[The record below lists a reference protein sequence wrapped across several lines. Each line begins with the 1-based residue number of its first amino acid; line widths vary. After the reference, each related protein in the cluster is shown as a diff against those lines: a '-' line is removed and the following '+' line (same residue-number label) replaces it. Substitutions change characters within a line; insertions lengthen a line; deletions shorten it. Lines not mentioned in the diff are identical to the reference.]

1 MVGPTGAGKT
11 TLVKL
16 LMRFY
21 ELNSGKITIGGQD
34 IRKMKWSDLWPMFG
48 MDRLMQGRTA
58 FVIAHRLSTIRDADS
73 IIVLKDGDIVEVG
86 NHDSLMAKKGFYADL
101 YQSQFEHGEE

>member
-1 MVGPTGAGKT
+1 MVGPTAAGKT

-21 ELNSGKITIGGQD
+21 ELNCGKITIGGQD
-34 IRKMKWSDLWPMFG
+34 ISKMKWSDLWPMFG

-58 FVIAHRLSTIRDADS
+58 FVIAHSLSTIRDADS
-73 IIVLKDGDIVEVG
+73 IIVLNIVEVG

>member
-1 MVGPTGAGKT
+1 M
-11 TLVKL
+11 VKL

-21 ELNSGKITIGGQD
+21 ELNCGKITIGGQD
-34 IRKMKWSDLWPMFG
+34 ISKMKWSDLWPMFG
-48 MDRLMQGRTA
+48 MERLMQGRTA
-58 FVIAHRLSTIRDADS
+58 FVIAHSLSTIRDADS

-86 NHDSLMAKKGFYADL
+86 NHDSFMAKKAFYADL

>member
-34 IRKMKWSDLWPMFG
+34 ISKIKWSDLWPMFG
-48 MDRLMQGRTA
+48 MERLMQGRTA
-58 FVIAHRLSTIRDADS
+58 FVIAHRLSTIRDADR
-73 IIVLKDGDIVEVG
+73 IIVLNIVEVG

>member
-34 IRKMKWSDLWPMFG
+34 ISKIKWSDLWPMFG
-48 MDRLMQGRTA
+48 MERLMQGRTA
-58 FVIAHRLSTIRDADS
+58 FVIAHRLSTIRDADR
-73 IIVLKDGDIVEVG
+73 IIVLNIVEVG

-101 YQSQFEHGEE
+101 YQSQFEHGEEI

>member
-1 MVGPTGAGKT
+1 
-11 TLVKL
+11 
-16 LMRFY
+16 MRFY
-21 ELNSGKITIGGQD
+21 ELNCGKITIGGQD
-34 IRKMKWSDLWPMFG
+34 ISKMKWSDLWTMFG

-58 FVIAHRLSTIRDADS
+58 FVIAHSLSTIRDADS
-73 IIVLKDGDIVEVG
+73 IIVLNIVEVG

>member
-1 MVGPTGAGKT
+1 M
-11 TLVKL
+11 
-16 LMRFY
+16 MRFY
-21 ELNSGKITIGGQD
+21 ELNCGKITIGGQD
-34 IRKMKWSDLWPMFG
+34 ISKMKWSDLWPMFG

-58 FVIAHRLSTIRDADS
+58 FVIAHSLSTIRDADS

-86 NHDSLMAKKGFYADL
+86 NHDSFMAKKAFYADL

>member
-1 MVGPTGAGKT
+1 
-11 TLVKL
+11 
-16 LMRFY
+16 MRFY

-34 IRKMKWSDLWPMFG
+34 ISKMKWSDLWPMFG
-48 MDRLMQGRTA
+48 MERLMQGRTA

>member
-1 MVGPTGAGKT
+1 VASKT

-21 ELNSGKITIGGQD
+21 ELNSGRITIGGYKQ
-34 IRKMKWSDLWPMFG
+34 
-48 MDRLMQGRTA
+48 
-58 FVIAHRLSTIRDADS
+58 
-73 IIVLKDGDIVEVG
+73 VEVG

-101 YQSQFEHGEE
+101 YQSQFEHSEE

>member
-1 MVGPTGAGKT
+1 
-11 TLVKL
+11 
-16 LMRFY
+16 MRFY
-21 ELNSGKITIGGQD
+21 ELNCGKITIGGQD
-34 IRKMKWSDLWPMFG
+34 ISKMKWSDLWPMFG

-58 FVIAHRLSTIRDADS
+58 FVIAHSLSTIRDADS

-86 NHDSLMAKKGFYADL
+86 NHDSLMAKNGFYADL

>member
-1 MVGPTGAGKT
+1 
-11 TLVKL
+11 
-16 LMRFY
+16 MRFY

-34 IRKMKWSDLWPMFG
+34 ISKMKWSDLWPMFG

-58 FVIAHRLSTIRDADS
+58 FVIAHSVSTIRDADS

-101 YQSQFEHGEE
+101 YNSQFDQAS

>member
-1 MVGPTGAGKT
+1 MVGPTAAGKT

-34 IRKMKWSDLWPMFG
+34 ISKMKWSDLWPMFG

-86 NHDSLMAKKGFYADL
+86 NHD
-101 YQSQFEHGEE
+101 

>member
-1 MVGPTGAGKT
+1 MI
-11 TLVKL
+11 
-16 LMRFY
+16 RFY
-21 ELNSGKITIGGQD
+21 ELNSGKMTIGGQD
-34 IRKMKWSDLWPMFG
+34 TSKMKWSDLRSMFG

-101 YQSQFEHGEE
+101 YQSQFEHSEE

>member
-1 MVGPTGAGKT
+1 MVGPTAAGKT

-34 IRKMKWSDLWPMFG
+34 ISKMKWSDLWPMFG

-73 IIVLKDGDIVEVG
+73 IIVLNIVEVG

>member
-1 MVGPTGAGKT
+1 
-11 TLVKL
+11 
-16 LMRFY
+16 MRFY
-21 ELNSGKITIGGQD
+21 ELNCGKITIGGQD
-34 IRKMKWSDLWPMFG
+34 ISKMNWSDLWPMFG
-48 MDRLMQGRTA
+48 MERLMQGRTA

-73 IIVLKDGDIVEVG
+73 IIVLNIVEVG